1 MFQYNMMISV
11 RLFSKFNPWLC
22 WELTGFLLMRS
33 QVIDNKEFHSLILED
48 ASSVQG
54 RQETDSIPVV
64 DDVRF
69 HLYKVVLPINGVLD
83 DDDEIVVDGESR
95 LQMLETLLQNL
106 GVEC

>member
-1 MFQYNMMISV
+1 M
-11 RLFSKFNPWLC
+11 
-22 WELTGFLLMRS
+22 
-33 QVIDNKEFHSLILED
+33 IDNKEFHSLILKD

-64 DDVRF
+64 DDIRF
-69 HLYKVVLPINGVLD
+69 HLFKVVLPINGVLD
-83 DDDEIVVDGESR
+83 DNDDELVADGESR

>member
-1 MFQYNMMISV
+1 M
-11 RLFSKFNPWLC
+11 
-22 WELTGFLLMRS
+22 
-33 QVIDNKEFHSLILED
+33 IDNKEFHSLILED

-64 DDVRF
+64 DDIRF

-83 DDDEIVVDGESR
+83 DNDDELVADGESR